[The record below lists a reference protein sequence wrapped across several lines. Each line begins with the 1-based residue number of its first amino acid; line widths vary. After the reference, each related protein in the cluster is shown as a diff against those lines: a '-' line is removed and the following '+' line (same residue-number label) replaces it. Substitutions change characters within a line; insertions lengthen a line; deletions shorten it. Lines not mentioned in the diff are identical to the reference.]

1 MCLPSWPTSFI
12 YLKWIVFCCY
22 CVVAKSC
29 LTLWLFMIPRTA
41 AHQAPLSSTVS
52 WSLLKFTSTE
62 SVMHLNIS
70 SSATLFS
77 NCLQSFPA
85 SGSFPMSQ
93 IFPSA
98 GQSIGASASASVFP
112 MNIQDWFP
120 LGWTGLI
127 SLLSKGLIRV
137 FSNTTVQPS
146 ILLHSAFFTVQL
158 SDPYMTTGNYLAT
171 KRSEVKKK
179 KEENA
184 STWSYMDKPCKYYA
198 KWKKR
203 VTVDHSLCDYNRTK
217 CWRQATL

>member
-1 MCLPSWPTSFI
+1 
-12 YLKWIVFCCY
+12 
-22 CVVAKSC
+22 
-29 LTLWLFMIPRTA
+29 MIPWTA

-52 WSLLKFTSTE
+52 WSLLRFTSIE

-77 NCLQSFPA
+77 DCPHSFPA

-98 GQSIGASASASVFP
+98 GQSIGASASASVLP

-146 ILLHSAFFTVQL
+146 ILLRLAFFIVQL

-179 KEENA
+179 KKEENA
-184 STWSYMDKPCKYYA
+184 STWRYMDKPSKYYA